1 MKFINIIA
9 CCCLGA
15 FSLISCDNYLDVE
28 QPSIYTDQSLFKTTA
43 DCEAAVAGIYAQ
55 LQTIYNRGYHETIVL
70 RGDDIRNK
78 DNISRFTDTSSEK
91 AWENAWKSLWVLV
104 MRSNKVLDNIGRV
117 EFSDET
123 QKNSLTGEAYAMRG
137 LAYLQFAWCWGGSP
151 IITSELPLAELRQI
165 KRSTQEETFLQAV
178 SDFETAYNLLPKQ
191 RTGSAVGRVTKY
203 AMAGMLGRTYM
214 YMRKY
219 SEAAAWL
226 KLVVDQEP
234 TLYKMAENYEDCFDD
249 AFDNTSERVWEVQ
262 YIGGSSGKALGLS
275 QQFNSM
281 MIASSINL
289 EKDTPFLHNI
299 SFTGPSGSAQPSQ
312 SLWDEG
318 IYEEGDLRRSATM
331 VNGLYYDKDYQTFDA
346 YSARKFLKASATKPG
361 GYDEWGNNVSILR
374 YTDVKLMYAEA
385 LNELDYGGNITTIL
399 SIINEVR
406 HRAGLELVD
415 ATRLNSKQAVF
426 DYLVHERF
434 IEFCF
439 EGIRWPDLIRWGLA
453 EEAMEKHFS
462 YHNEGFDSATG
473 RPMYSMSSRNLL
485 APIPQSE
492 INVYGDETIM
502 WQNPGY

>member
-1 MKFINIIA
+1 
-9 CCCLGA
+9 
-15 FSLISCDNYLDVE
+15 
-28 QPSIYTDQSLFKTTA
+28 
-43 DCEAAVAGIYAQ
+43 
-55 LQTIYNRGYHETIVL
+55 
-70 RGDDIRNK
+70 
-78 DNISRFTDTSSEK
+78 
-91 AWENAWKSLWVLV
+91 
-104 MRSNKVLDNIGRV
+104 
-117 EFSDET
+117 
-123 QKNSLTGEAYAMRG
+123 
-137 LAYLQFAWCWGGSP
+137 
-151 IITSELPLAELRQI
+151 
-165 KRSTQEETFLQAV
+165 
-178 SDFETAYNLLPKQ
+178 
-191 RTGSAVGRVTKY
+191 
-203 AMAGMLGRTYM
+203 
-214 YMRKY
+214 
-219 SEAAAWL
+219 
-226 KLVVDQEP
+226 
-234 TLYKMAENYEDCFDD
+234 
-249 AFDNTSERVWEVQ
+249 
-262 YIGGSSGKALGLS
+262 
-275 QQFNSM
+275 